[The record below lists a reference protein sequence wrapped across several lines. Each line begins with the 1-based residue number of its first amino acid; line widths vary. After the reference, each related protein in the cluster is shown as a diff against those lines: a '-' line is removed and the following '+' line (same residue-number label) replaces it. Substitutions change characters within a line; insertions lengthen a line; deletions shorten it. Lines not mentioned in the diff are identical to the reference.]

1 MPPKIEIPKAIL
13 IDLHLV
19 KELTLQE
26 IANQLGYSYDTVW
39 RRMVEYGI
47 KRYQSHPESS
57 RHPELSDKK
66 WLYQKYIIDEEST
79 SEIATSIGCG
89 VMLVSRALENYAIKK
104 RTGSE
109 AQRCKHHYHELLNKE
124 WLYQKYIIDKMSTP
138 AIANIVGC
146 HSSTVG
152 EALKRYNIPI
162 RDTTEYNKINIP
174 KSTMVELHCNQ
185 KLTLVK
191 ISSILGYCV
200 QTISKRMKECGIE
213 VVRPSGE
220 DHHNF
225 GKTIYPERK
234 IDIPKDVLLEMC
246 NSGKTLEDMEKHFE
260 CSYPVIN
267 RKIREYNIDL
277 NIRGDQHGNYG
288 KHGRTHSFEARKKMS
303 ATRQGL
309 DLDEWEDFVS
319 YGPYCHKFN
328 NKYKESVREA
338 FGRRCFLCGISEQEQ
353 IENQKAAGKRPYKL
367 AVHHT
372 DYNRACGCDG
382 KKCICV
388 PLCISCHGKTHSNR
402 DYWKKKI
409 IGMLDDIYHPVTSVQ
424 TQLFPSQ
431 QSSLPSL

>member
-1 MPPKIEIPKAIL
+1 MPSRIEISKAIL

-26 IANQLGYSYDTVW
+26 IADQLGCSYDTVR

-47 KRYQSHPESS
+47 KRYKPCPELS
-57 RHPELSDKK
+57 RHPELSNKK
-66 WLYQKYIIDEEST
+66 WLYQKYIIDEENI

-89 VMLVSRALENYAIKK
+89 VLLVSRTLENYAIKK
-104 RTGSE
+104 HTRSE
-109 AQRCKHHYHELLNKE
+109 VQQRKYHYHELLNKE
-124 WLYQKYIIDKMSTP
+124 WLYQKYTIDKMSTLS
-138 AIANIVGC
+138 IAKIVGC
-146 HSSTVG
+146 DSSTVG

-162 RDTTEYNKINIP
+162 RDAAEYNKINIP
-174 KSTMVELHCNQ
+174 KSTMVELYCNQ
-185 KLTLVK
+185 KLSLVK
-191 ISSILGYCV
+191 ISSILGCCT

-213 VVRPSGE
+213 VVGPSGK

-225 GKTIYPERK
+225 GKMIYPERK

-246 NSGKTLEDMEKHFE
+246 NSRKTLKDIEKHFG

-277 NIRGDQHGNYG
+277 NIHGDQHGNYG
-288 KHGRTHSFEARKKMS
+288 KRGRTHSLEARKKMS

-309 DLDEWEDFVS
+309 DLDEWEDFIS
-319 YGPYCHKFN
+319 YGPYCRKFN

-367 AVHHT
+367 AVHHV

-388 PLCISCHGKTHSNR
+388 PLCLSCHAKTHTNR

-409 IGMLDDIYHPVTSVQ
+409 IAMLDDVYHPVTSMQ
-424 TQLFPSQ
+424 TQLF
-431 QSSLPSL
+431 SS